1 VQDEAGFYSPLQY
14 QPQWLWLGL
23 VLVLIIGAW
32 YAWILRPVHK
42 TAAVH
47 EDPARQVAEAPDLET
62 LRAACLAAIN
72 TTALDA
78 DAGRLPE
85 RDAHQRLSFLVREFA
100 GAATGLPVTSMTLD
114 DLHRHDLK
122 ELAAVMAGIYPNEFA
137 PLPVHTVRQSAETA
151 RQVVLAW
158 N

>member
-1 VQDEAGFYSPLQY
+1 MQDEAGFYPPLQY

-23 VLVLIIGAW
+23 ILVLVIVGW
-32 YAWILRPVHK
+32 YAWIFRPVRK
-42 TAAVH
+42 TVPVH
-47 EDPARQVAEAPDLET
+47 EDPARRLMVPDLET
-62 LRAACLAAIN
+62 LRATYLAAIHA
-72 TTALDA
+72 TALDA

-100 GAATGLPVTSMTLD
+100 GAASGLPMTSMTLE
-114 DLHRHDLK
+114 DLHRHEFK
-122 ELAAVMAGIYPNEFA
+122 NLAAGIAGIYPSEFA
-137 PLPVHTVRQSAETA
+137 PRPVHSVRQSAESA